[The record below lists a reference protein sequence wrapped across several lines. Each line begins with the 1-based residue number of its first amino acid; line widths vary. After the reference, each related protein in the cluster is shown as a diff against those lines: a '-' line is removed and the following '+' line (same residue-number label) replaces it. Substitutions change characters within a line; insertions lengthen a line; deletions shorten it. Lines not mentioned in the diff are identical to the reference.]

1 MSLYYEMLQS
11 APPLPVNPSGA
22 GSNLLAVRD
31 EGNVKPEDSSD
42 SITSPASCFSKERVT
57 KSGALSGKEWDKI
70 YSDLFAEIK
79 VRHYL
84 PKTLRSYSP
93 WVRRFQVFT
102 KSKKPFIFV

>member
-1 MSLYYEMLQS
+1 MILYYEMLQS

-42 SITSPASCFSKERVT
+42 SITSPAPFFSKERAT
-57 KSGALSGKEWDKI
+57 KLGALSGKEWDKV

-79 VRHYL
+79 VRL
-84 PKTLRSYSP
+84 IPET
-93 WVRRFQVFT
+93 
-102 KSKKPFIFV
+102 